1 MSEMLYTVKETSKIL
16 KTNTDYVYSLIRKG
30 YLRCL
35 KLGSYKIRKSTLE
48 EFLEKYEDFD
58 LSDLDNVKEL
68 NLNWHNLLLV
78 KLYCNK
84 TILLV

>member
-1 MSEMLYTVKETSKIL
+1 MEEMLYTVKEASKIL

-48 EFLEKYEDFD
+48 EFLEKYDGFD
-58 LSDLDNVKEL
+58 LSDLENVKEL
-68 NLNWHNLLLV
+68 E
-78 KLYCNK
+78 
-84 TILLV
+84 

>member
-1 MSEMLYTVKETSKIL
+1 MEEMLYTVKEASKIL

-48 EFLEKYEDFD
+48 EFLAKYDGFD
-58 LSDLDNVKEL
+58 LSDLENVKEL
-68 NLNWHNLLLV
+68 ELN
-78 KLYCNK
+78 
-84 TILLV
+84 

>member
-1 MSEMLYTVKETSKIL
+1 MEEMLYTVKEASKIL

-48 EFLEKYEDFD
+48 EFLAKYDGFD
-58 LSDLDNVKEL
+58 LSDLENIKEL
-68 NLNWHNLLLV
+68 ELN
-78 KLYCNK
+78 
-84 TILLV
+84 